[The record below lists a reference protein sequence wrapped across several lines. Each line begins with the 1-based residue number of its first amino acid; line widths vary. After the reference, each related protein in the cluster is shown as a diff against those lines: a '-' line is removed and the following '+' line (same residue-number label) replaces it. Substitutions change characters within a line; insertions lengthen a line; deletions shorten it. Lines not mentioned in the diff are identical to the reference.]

1 MNSLFRNIPE
11 NNNLDFIQ
19 ESDDEFE
26 DNIQTIVNLDKSYKA
41 ECKYNKKFNTWN
53 VVNII

>member
-11 NNNLDFIQ
+11 NKNLDYIQ

-26 DNIQTIVNLDKSYKA
+26 DNTQNIVNLEKSYKV
-41 ECKYNKKFNTWN
+41 ECQYNKRFNTWN
-53 VVNII
+53 LVNII